1 MAKIIVAFADPK
13 KCEQIASVLD
23 GCGLQVFRKCA
34 TGNEVMRAFDAC
46 HDGILVCGTRFPDRT
61 VDELAY
67 DLGDQVLMLVLGKPD
82 QLERCEHNALFR
94 LPVPFTRG
102 ELSSAVN
109 MLVQLHYMRMPRRSP
124 EEKKLIE
131 EAKALL
137 IEGSGYTEQ
146 QAHQALQRMSMRLGI
161 KMTESARRILNG
173 ESLP

>member
-1 MAKIIVAFADPK
+1 
-13 KCEQIASVLD
+13 
-23 GCGLQVFRKCA
+23 
-34 TGNEVMRAFDAC
+34 MRAFDAC

-82 QLERCEHNALFR
+82 QLERCEHFALFR
-94 LPVPFTRG
+94 LAVPFTRG

-109 MLVQLHYMRMPRRSP
+109 MLVQLHYMRMPRRTP
-124 EEKKLIE
+124 EEKQLIE

-137 IEGSGYTEQ
+137 MGGSGYTEQ

-173 ESLP
+173 ESLS

>member
-1 MAKIIVAFADPK
+1 MAKIIVAFADAR

-23 GCGLQVFRKCA
+23 GSGLQVFRKCA

-82 QLERCEHNALFR
+82 QLERCEHFALFR
-94 LPVPFTRG
+94 LAVPFTRG

-124 EEKKLIE
+124 EEKKLI
-131 EAKALL
+131 
-137 IEGSGYTEQ
+137 
-146 QAHQALQRMSMRLGI
+146 
-161 KMTESARRILNG
+161 
-173 ESLP
+173 